1 MRIPESVDAGL
12 IRLQRWTL
20 ERAEDL
26 DQAIEVSLSELMPFM
41 PWATQGHDLE
51 ATTSYLVASQRE
63 WDNGENFNYAM
74 LTASHEVVGGC
85 GLMVRQGPDVFEIG
99 YWVHSAH
106 AGRGYATLAAMVL
119 AEVGLAQAGIDRVE
133 IRHDVANPA
142 SGRVAAKAGFRQV
155 GRVEAVWRAP
165 SDSGM
170 HLVWVRRRP

>member
-20 ERAEDL
+20 ERAADL
-26 DQAIEVSLSELMPFM
+26 DQAIEVSLSELMP
-41 PWATQGHDLE
+41 WATQGHDLD
-51 ATTSYLVASQRE
+51 ATTSYLVASERE

-106 AGRGYATLAAMVL
+106 AGRGYATLAANVL
-119 AEVGLAQAGIDRVE
+119 AEVGLCPARDRPC
-133 IRHDVANPA
+133 RDP
-142 SGRVAAKAGFRQV
+142 
-155 GRVEAVWRAP
+155 P
-165 SDSGM
+165 
-170 HLVWVRRRP
+170 RRRQPGIWTSRGQGGLPTGGPGRGGKESPQ

>member
-1 MRIPESVDAGL
+1 MRIPESIDAGL

-51 ATTSYLVASQRE
+51 ATTSYLVASDRE
-63 WDNGENFNYAM
+63 WDNGENYNYAI

-99 YWVHSAH
+99 YWAHSAH
-106 AGRGYATLAAMVL
+106 AGRGLRHPRSDGFGRSWPCPAR
-119 AEVGLAQAGIDRVE
+119 DRPC
-133 IRHDVANPA
+133 RDP
-142 SGRVAAKAGFRQV
+142 
-155 GRVEAVWRAP
+155 P
-165 SDSGM
+165 
-170 HLVWVRRRP
+170 RRRQPGIWTSRGQGGLPTGGPGRGGKESSQ